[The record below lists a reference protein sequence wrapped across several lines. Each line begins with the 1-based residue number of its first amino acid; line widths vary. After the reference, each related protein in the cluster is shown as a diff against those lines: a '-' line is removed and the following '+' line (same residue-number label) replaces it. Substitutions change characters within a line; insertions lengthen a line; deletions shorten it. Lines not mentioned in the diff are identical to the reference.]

1 MTGEKNKYFIVDA
14 SVLPEVFLKT
24 LEVQE
29 ILSKGGANTIQEAVE
44 KVGMS
49 RSAYYKYKDA
59 IRPFHEITKGKIMTI
74 SLLLEHTSGILS
86 GILNQI
92 AQARGSVLTIN
103 QNIPLHGVA
112 NVTISFETKEMI
124 LEVDALVEQI
134 RATKGVKE
142 ANIVAKE

>member
-92 AQARGSVLTIN
+92 AQAKGSVLTIN

-112 NVTISFETKEMI
+112 NVTISFETKEMV

>member
-1 MTGEKNKYFIVDA
+1 MTGEKNKYYIVEE

-24 LEVQE
+24 LKVQE
-29 ILSKGGANTIQEAVE
+29 ILSRGEAGTIQEAVE
-44 KVGMS
+44 IVGMS

-74 SLLLEHTSGILS
+74 SLLVEHTSGILS

-112 NVTISFETKEMI
+112 NVTISFETKEM
-124 LEVDALVEQI
+124 LQEVDVLVEQI
-134 RATKGVKE
+134 GATRGVKE
-142 ANIVAKE
+142 INVVARE